1 VSALA
6 DVQRALNAIRSI
18 TSEEQAALRLEVLRL
33 MATMIAE
40 EARDIEGVKVK
51 TAQPKRAKQLPTV
64 PIPKSANTPK
74 PTQAAQTQQTSA
86 QQVSQQDFEPIQ
98 AIKPI
103 APK

>member
-1 VSALA
+1 MSALA

-18 TSEEQAALRLEVLRL
+18 TSEEQAAVRLEVLRL
-33 MATMIAE
+33 MATMIAD

-51 TAQPKRAKQLPTV
+51 TALQKSAKPLPTL

-74 PTQAAQTQQTSA
+74 PTQAVPT

-98 AIKPI
+98 AVKPI

>member
-1 VSALA
+1 MSALA
-6 DVQRALNAIRSI
+6 DVQRALNVIRSI
-18 TSEEQAALRLEVLRL
+18 TSEEQAAVRLEVLRF
-33 MATMIAE
+33 MATMIAD

-51 TAQPKRAKQLPTV
+51 TAKPKRSKPLPTL

-74 PTQAAQTQQTSA
+74 PTQAAPT

-98 AIKPI
+98 AVKPI

>member
-1 VSALA
+1 MTALA

-18 TSEEQAALRLEVLRL
+18 TREEQAAVRLEVLRL
-33 MATMIAE
+33 MATMIAD

-51 TAQPKRAKQLPTV
+51 TAQPNRSKPLPTV

-74 PTQAAQTQQTSA
+74 PTQAAQTQK
-86 QQVSQQDFEPIQ
+86 VSQQDFEPIQ

>member
-1 VSALA
+1 MTALA

-18 TSEEQAALRLEVLRL
+18 TSEEQVAVRLEVLRL
-33 MATMIAE
+33 MATVIAD

-51 TAQPKRAKQLPTV
+51 TAKRVKQLPTL

-74 PTQAAQTQQTSA
+74 PTQAAPT

-98 AIKPI
+98 PQTPI

>member
-1 VSALA
+1 MSALA

-18 TSEEQAALRLEVLRL
+18 TSEEQAAVRLEVLRL
-33 MATMIAE
+33 MATVIAD

-51 TAQPKRAKQLPTV
+51 TAKRVKPLPTL

-74 PTQAAQTQQTSA
+74 PTQAAPIQKA
-86 QQVSQQDFEPIQ
+86 SQQDFEPKQPQ
-98 AIKPI
+98 API

>member
-1 VSALA
+1 MSALA
-6 DVQRALNAIRSI
+6 DVQRALNTIRDI
-18 TSEEQAALRLEVLRL
+18 TNKEQAAVRLEVLRL
-33 MATMIAE
+33 LASTIAD

-51 TAQPKRAKQLPTV
+51 TAKRVKQLPTL

-74 PTQAAQTQQTSA
+74 PTQAAPTPQVTQQDL
-86 QQVSQQDFEPIQ
+86 QPLQ

>member
-1 VSALA
+1 MSALS

-18 TSEEQAALRLEVLRL
+18 TSDEQAAVRLEVLRL
-33 MATMIAE
+33 MATMIAD

-51 TAQPKRAKQLPTV
+51 AAQPKRAKQLPTL

-74 PTQAAQTQQTSA
+74 PTQAAPT
-86 QQVSQQDFEPIQ
+86 QQVSKQDFEPIKPQ
-98 AIKPI
+98 ASM

>member
-18 TSEEQAALRLEVLRL
+18 TSEEQAAVRLEVLRL
-33 MATMIAE
+33 MATMIAD

-51 TAQPKRAKQLPTV
+51 TAQPKRSKQLPTL

-74 PTQAAQTQQTSA
+74 PNQAAPT
-86 QQVSQQDFEPIQ
+86 QQVSQQAFEPIQ
-98 AIKPI
+98 TVKPI

>member
-6 DVQRALNAIRSI
+6 DVQHALNAIRSI
-18 TSEEQAALRLEVLRL
+18 TSEEQAAVRLEVLRL
-33 MATMIAE
+33 MATMIAD

-51 TAQPKRAKQLPTV
+51 TAQRYSAKPLPTL

-74 PTQAAQTQQTSA
+74 PTQAVPT

>member
-1 VSALA
+1 MSALA

-18 TSEEQAALRLEVLRL
+18 TSEEQAAVRLEVLRL
-33 MATMIAE
+33 MATMIAD

-51 TAQPKRAKQLPTV
+51 TAQPKRSKPLPTL

-74 PTQAAQTQQTSA
+74 PTQAAPT
-86 QQVSQQDFEPIQ
+86 QQVSQQDFEPTQ
-98 AIKPI
+98 AVKPI

>member
-1 VSALA
+1 MSALA

-18 TSEEQAALRLEVLRL
+18 TSEEQAAVRLEVLRL
-33 MATMIAE
+33 MATIIAD

-51 TAQPKRAKQLPTV
+51 AAKRSKPLPTL

-74 PTQAAQTQQTSA
+74 PTQAAPT
-86 QQVSQQDFEPIQ
+86 QQVSQQDLQPKQPQ
-98 AIKPI
+98 API

>member
-1 VSALA
+1 MSALA

-18 TSEEQAALRLEVLRL
+18 TSEEQAAVRLEVLRL
-33 MATMIAE
+33 MATVIAD

-51 TAQPKRAKQLPTV
+51 TAQPKRAKQLPTL
-64 PIPKSANTPK
+64 PISKSANSPK
-74 PTQAAQTQQTSA
+74 PTQVASTP
-86 QQVSQQDFEPIQ
+86 QVSQQDFEPIQ

>member
-18 TSEEQAALRLEVLRL
+18 TSEEQAAVRLEVLRL
-33 MATMIAE
+33 LASTIAD
-40 EARDIEGVKVK
+40 EARDIDGVRVK
-51 TAQPKRAKQLPTV
+51 TAQPKRRKPLPKL

-74 PTQAAQTQQTSA
+74 PSQQVAPT